1 MMVGV
6 SESTRILVV
15 DDERYI
21 TDLVAMALKH
31 EGFTVEPAA
40 TARAARD
47 AITKFRPAL
56 VVLDV
61 GLPDDDGFSLVKRLR
76 AEGQSVPVIFLTARD
91 ATEEKVQGLTVGGD
105 DYVTKP
111 FSLDELVARIR
122 VVLRRQNGAAV
133 QTSRLVV
140 EDLELDEET
149 YEVWRAGQPVEL
161 SRTEFRLLRYL
172 MVNARRVLTRSQILD
187 HVWEYDFGGDASVL
201 ETYIYYLRRK
211 VDKVEPSLIH
221 TIRGVGYVL
230 RPPK

>member
-1 MMVGV
+1 M
-6 SESTRILVV
+6 SEPPRILVV
-15 DDERYI
+15 DAERYI

-31 EGFTVEPAA
+31 EGFTVEPAS

-47 AITKFRPAL
+47 AIAKFRPEL

-76 AEGQSVPVIFLTARD
+76 AEGQTVPVIFLTARD

-111 FSLDELVARIR
+111 FSLEELVARIR
-122 VVLRRQNGAAV
+122 VVLRRQNGSKP

-149 YEVWRAGQPVEL
+149 YEVWRAGQSVEL

>member
-1 MMVGV
+1 MMGSV
-6 SESTRILVV
+6 SEPTRILVV

-31 EGFTVEPAA
+31 EGFAVEPAG

-47 AITKFRPAL
+47 AIAKFRPEL

-61 GLPDDDGFSLVKRLR
+61 GLPDDDGFNLVKRLR

-91 ATEEKVQGLTVGGD
+91 ATEEKVQGLTIGGD

-122 VVLRRQNGAAV
+122 VVLRRQNGASV

-149 YEVWRAGQPVEL
+149 YEVWRAGESVEL
-161 SRTEFRLLRYL
+161 SRTEFRLLHYL
-172 MVNARRVLTRSQILD
+172 LVNAGRVLTRSQILD
-187 HVWEYDFGGDASVL
+187 QVWEYDFGGNANVL

-211 VDKVEPSLIH
+211 VDNVEPSLIH
-221 TIRGVGYVL
+221 TVRGVGYVL

>member
-1 MMVGV
+1 MMGDV
-6 SESTRILVV
+6 SEPTRILVV

-31 EGFTVEPAA
+31 EGFAVEPAS

-47 AITKFRPAL
+47 AIAKFRPEL

-76 AEGQSVPVIFLTARD
+76 AEGQTVPVIFLTARD

-111 FSLDELVARIR
+111 FSLEELVARIR
-122 VVLRRQNGAAV
+122 VVLRRQNGSKP

-149 YEVWRAGQPVEL
+149 YEVWRAGQSVEL

>member
-1 MMVGV
+1 MMGDV
-6 SESTRILVV
+6 SEPTRILVV

-47 AITKFRPAL
+47 AIAKFGAAL
-56 VVLDV
+56 CVLDV

-111 FSLDELVARIR
+111 FSLEELGAATR
-122 VVLRRQNGAAV
+122 VLLRRQNGTAP
-133 QTSRLVV
+133 TPSRLVV

-149 YEVWRAGQPVEL
+149 YEVWRAGDSVEL

-172 MVNARRVLTRSQILD
+172 MGNARRVRT
-187 HVWEYDFGGDASVL
+187 
-201 ETYIYYLRRK
+201 
-211 VDKVEPSLIH
+211 
-221 TIRGVGYVL
+221 
-230 RPPK
+230 